1 MFGGRGLLWAR
12 RPCAVPVLARGTGG
26 TTGTAARAET
36 RCGRGHIASQQFCV
50 VLSIWGTSGAGLVAQ
65 RGSQRPAMAI
75 PLSWH
80 RLGPGDMPL
89 EAKGS
94 RHVAVATAVVA
105 IGGVVAMGSYQQCAQ
120 PQQPNLAH
128 HQTLIGWCGS

>member
-1 MFGGRGLLWAR
+1 VAR
-12 RPCAVPVLARGTGG
+12 RPCAVPGLARGTGG

-36 RCGRGHIASQQFCV
+36 PCGRGHIASQRFCV
-50 VLSIWGTSGAGLVAQ
+50 VLSIMGTGGAGLVAQ

-94 RHVAVATAVVA
+94 RHVAVAIPQVRISRRIAV
-105 IGGVVAMGSYQQCAQ
+105 SPRQ
-120 PQQPNLAH
+120 
-128 HQTLIGWCGS
+128 